1 MTIDID
7 TILSSFDDKCTLL
20 QELKKINK
28 MIEDLTAKIALNNL
42 ALSQV
47 KGIMIVE
54 ADMNTEENVTNYDGE
69 ELALNIN
76 NGNLFQLQSQYPAH
90 TKKWVKVFTF
100 AKAV

>member
-1 MTIDID
+1 MAIDID

-20 QELKKINK
+20 QELKKLNK
-28 MIEDLTAKIALNNL
+28 TIDDLIVKIDLYNL
-42 ALSQV
+42 TLSQI

-54 ADMNTEENVTNYDGE
+54 ADMNTEEDVTNYDGE

-76 NGNLFQLQSQYPAH
+76 NGNLFQLQSQYPVN

>member
-20 QELKKINK
+20 QELKKLNK
-28 MIEDLTAKIALNNL
+28 TIDDLIVKIDLYNL
-42 ALSQV
+42 TLSQI

-54 ADMNTEENVTNYDGE
+54 ADMNTEEDVTNYDGE

-90 TKKWVKVFTF
+90 TRKWIKVFTF

>member
-1 MTIDID
+1 MAIDID

-20 QELKKINK
+20 QELKKLNK
-28 MIEDLTAKIALNNL
+28 TIDDLIVKIDLYNL
-42 ALSQV
+42 TLSQI

-54 ADMNTEENVTNYDGE
+54 ADMNTEEDVTNYDGE

-76 NGNLFQLQSQYPAH
+76 NGNLFQLQSQYPVQ

>member
-1 MTIDID
+1 MAIDID

-20 QELKKINK
+20 QELKKLNK
-28 MIEDLTAKIALNNL
+28 TIDDLIVKIDLYNL
-42 ALSQV
+42 TLSQI

-54 ADMNTEENVTNYDGE
+54 ADMNTEEDVTNYDGE

-76 NGNLFQLQSQYPAH
+76 NGNLFQLQSQYPTH